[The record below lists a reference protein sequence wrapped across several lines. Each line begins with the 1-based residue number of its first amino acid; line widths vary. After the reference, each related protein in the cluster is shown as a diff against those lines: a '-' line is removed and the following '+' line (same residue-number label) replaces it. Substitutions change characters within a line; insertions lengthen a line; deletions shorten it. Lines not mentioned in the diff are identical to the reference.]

1 MVTRRALDIDVN
13 ENAVELGGG
22 HWLGRRGGA
31 YEGNKRQGGVGAGWC
46 LVAAW
51 GHAATGSRGGPRPV
65 TAGGERLAPA
75 R

>member
-31 YEGNKRQGGVGAGWC
+31 YEGNKRQGGVGAGW
-46 LVAAW
+46 VP
-51 GHAATGSRGGPRPV
+51 GRSVGPR
-65 TAGGERLAPA
+65 GDREQGRAPA
-75 R
+75 GDCRR